1 MYSRIL
7 YVAGPYRAPTPEGV
21 QANIDKARAA
31 AQSLWSKGWAV
42 ICPHMNSAH
51 FEGEPSIYMAG
62 DLAIIERL
70 DPEKDAIYMLEGW
83 EDSVGS
89 CAEEW
94 RAFVRHL
101 PHYYQGLDEP
111 PDLRGANE

>member
-51 FEGEPSIYMAG
+51 MAGKPSIYMAG
-62 DLAIIERL
+62 DLTIIERL
-70 DPEKDAIYMLEGW
+70 DPAKDGLYLLQGWSYSEGSVREYYAAKDRGLTIYK
-83 EDSVGS
+83 
-89 CAEEW
+89 
-94 RAFVRHL
+94 
-101 PHYYQGLDEP
+101 QGTNEP
-111 PDLRGANE
+111 EVLIA